1 MLQFHD
7 FGALTSKLTDMAC
20 QFNSWKVPNFQNSTY
35 QTFKAED
42 LGQQMFKI
50 QDLENVWRIQDFACQ
65 TLKMQDFPSQKS
77 VNFQDSVHE
86 ILIITFCQLII
97 EKLTTDLSNIEM

>member
-50 QDLENVWRIQDFACQ
+50 QDLLAKCGEF
-65 TLKMQDFPSQKS
+65 K
-77 VNFQDSVHE
+77 
-86 ILIITFCQLII
+86 ILPV
-97 EKLTTDLSNIEM
+97 KH